1 MSVQQEI
8 KKIAVMVYTMA
19 VKSVSGKTNTLLLIL
34 VAEWLILTLP
44 IDINFVDSSPF
55 QNLPPLPG
63 ENAMCTWCSE
73 LELED
78 EPKEETSLLELIR
91 CSTNMLRFW
100 WRYAHLSRWVID
112 LWKSPKVIDIIHI
125 YTSSRWKK
133 ARKNLANILILIALG
148 MYTCSG
154 DSFWHSY
161 IQLIAV
167 DPVDNPIFKIC
178 HLSDGKE
185 IESMWCREFELRDNR
200 KHKRSLYKYLLK
212 LYRWLDM

>member
-1 MSVQQEI
+1 MSVQEI

-112 LWKSPKVIDIIHI
+112 LWKSPKVIDIIYIYIFTVKESEKKLGKHI
-125 YTSSRWKK
+125 DIDCPWHVYLQRWFILTLLHTIDC
-133 ARKNLANILILIALG
+133 RRSCRQSHFQNLPP
-148 MYTCSG
+148 
-154 DSFWHSY
+154 
-161 IQLIAV
+161 IQW
-167 DPVDNPIFKIC
+167 K
-178 HLSDGKE
+178 
-185 IESMWCREFELRDNR
+185 RDQ
-200 KHKRSLYKYLLK
+200 KHVVQRIWAE
-212 LYRWLDM
+212 R